1 MFSSKLILSVQI
13 THFLLN
19 WSPGSPWSPPFLSP
33 VGGTEFHHDFSRG
46 ENQHPEGKSNIF
58 KNGGLTFLAEK
69 TRSFFRGGY
78 EDFVKLQR
86 AQHFFPPP
94 KF

>member
-33 VGGTEFHHDFSRG
+33 VGGTEFHHDFSQKVKISIQKVSPRF
-46 ENQHPEGKSNIF
+46 F
-58 KNGGLTFLAEK
+58 KNGGLTFLAGN

-78 EDFVKLQR
+78 EDLVKLQR
-86 AQHFFPPP
+86 A
-94 KF
+94 